1 MDAKICGL
9 REASSLQAAVDGG
22 ARYIGLNFVEKS
34 PRFVTVDQARELA
47 LLIPPPVC
55 KVALVVDADNAE
67 IDRITERVP
76 LDMLQLHGEESPERV
91 REVKARYGL
100 PVMKVIGVGEASD
113 LEAIAIYSQVADQ
126 LLVDTKAP
134 KGADIPGGNGIAF
147 DWTLLEGRRWAVPW
161 MLAGGLNA
169 GNVAE
174 AARLTGALQVDAS
187 SSLES
192 SRGVKD
198 AGLIGAFLEA
208 CQAG

>member
-1 MDAKICGL
+1 MDVKICGL

-34 PRFVTVDQARELA
+34 PRYVTVDQARVLA

-76 LDMLQLHGEESPERV
+76 VDMLQLHGEETPERV
-91 REVKARYGL
+91 SEVKARYGL

-113 LEAIAIYSQVADQ
+113 LEAIAMYSQVADQ
-126 LLVDTKAP
+126 LLVDTKPP

-147 DWTLLEGRRWAVPW
+147 DWKLLEGRRWAVPW

-174 AARLTGALQVDAS
+174 AARLTGARQVDAS

-208 CQAG
+208 CQSA